1 MLHESNADSFTRLK
15 KKGIYQVN
23 PYLYSKGEFADTGR
37 LKIAFTMEHD
47 RLKLPET
54 EKAMIA
60 KEYDLCVETDDP
72 STLELR
78 LHVVVFADDWEVKV
92 SHDGAIVDVDKAQV
106 IGGGGNKAKG
116 EKTYLIVKK
125 RFDLQSS
132 IFIEDQN
139 YCLDL

>member
-1 MLHESNADSFTRLK
+1 
-15 KKGIYQVN
+15 
-23 PYLYSKGEFADTGR
+23 
-37 LKIAFTMEHD
+37 MEHD

-92 SHDGAIVDVDKAQV
+92 SRDGAIVDVDKAQV